1 MREDTSSERIKDVH
15 YLVRKLIL
23 FLGLSGFTA
32 LVAALGLSF
41 KGYPVIQTF
50 FTTLGGVGIVLIAVG
65 EFSFMGTTTVRP
77 ARTIMPGAVSAA
89 ELQSVRDNPSAKD
102 RFRLD
107 LAQSVSL
114 ILSGIIL
121 VVVSFFFT

>member
-1 MREDTSSERIKDVH
+1 MQEDTSSERIKDVH

-32 LVAALGLSF
+32 LVAAFGLSF

-65 EFSFMGTTTVRP
+65 GFSFMGTTTVRP
-77 ARTIMPGAVSAA
+77 TRTIMPG
-89 ELQSVRDNPSAKD
+89 QSLRRNCN
-102 RFRLD
+102 
-107 LAQSVSL
+107 Q
-114 ILSGIIL
+114 
-121 VVVSFFFT
+121 

>member
-1 MREDTSSERIKDVH
+1 MREDTSSERIRNVR
-15 YLVRKLIL
+15 YLVGKLIL
-23 FLGLSGFTA
+23 VLELSGSTA
-32 LVAALGLSF
+32 LVAAFGLSF
-41 KGYPVIQTF
+41 KGYPVVQTF
-50 FTTLGGVGIVLIAVG
+50 FTTLGGVGIVLMAIG
-65 EFSFMGTTTVRP
+65 GFSSMGTTTVRP
-77 ARTIMPGAVSAA
+77 TRTIMPGAVSAA
-89 ELQSVRDNPSAKD
+89 ELHAVRDNSSAKD